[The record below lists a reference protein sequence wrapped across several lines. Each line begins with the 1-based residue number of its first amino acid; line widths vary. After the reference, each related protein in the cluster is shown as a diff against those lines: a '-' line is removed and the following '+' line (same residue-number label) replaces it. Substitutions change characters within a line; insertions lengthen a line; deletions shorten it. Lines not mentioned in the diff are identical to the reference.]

1 MTLNWASVNTLF
13 DNAPEFDRPLAV
25 LKHCHDR
32 IRKQLNT
39 LDTLLQHLPEHG
51 CDEQAMQAAKA
62 VLRYFNEAAPLHH
75 EDEEIDLLPTLQ
87 ATATGEDATQLQEY
101 LPLILEQH
109 HQMGAQ
115 WANLE
120 QQLQAIAKAE
130 SALLSAIDVG
140 QFKEIYT
147 GHMQIEETKI
157 APMAMRIF
165 SEAQMKKFGAAMQ
178 QRRGILSA

>member
-1 MTLNWASVNTLF
+1 MNTLF
-13 DNAPEFDRPLAV
+13 DNAPGFDQPLAV

-39 LDTLLQHLPEHG
+39 LDKLLQHLPEHG

-87 ATATGEDATQLQEY
+87 MTATGEDATQLQEY
-101 LPLILEQH
+101 LPLILQQH

-115 WANLE
+115 WAILE
-120 QQLQAIAKAE
+120 QQLQAIANAK
-130 SALLSAIDVG
+130 SALLSKADVE
-140 QFKEIYT
+140 QFKEIYA

-165 SEAQMKKFGAAMQ
+165 SEAQMKKLGAAMQ
-178 QRRGILSA
+178 QRRGIVNTQAPIQ

>member
-1 MTLNWASVNTLF
+1 MNTLF
-13 DNAPEFDRPLAV
+13 DNAPGFDQPLAV

-39 LDTLLQHLPEHG
+39 LDKLLQHLPEHG

-87 ATATGEDATQLQEY
+87 MTATGEDATQLQEY
-101 LPLILEQH
+101 LPQILQQH

-115 WANLE
+115 WAILE
-120 QQLQAIAKAE
+120 QQLQAIANAK
-130 SALLSAIDVG
+130 SALLSKADVE
-140 QFKEIYT
+140 QFKEIYA

-165 SEAQMKKFGAAMQ
+165 SETQMKK
-178 QRRGILSA
+178 LVHCSL

>member
-1 MTLNWASVNTLF
+1 
-13 DNAPEFDRPLAV
+13 
-25 LKHCHDR
+25 
-32 IRKQLNT
+32 
-39 LDTLLQHLPEHG
+39 
-51 CDEQAMQAAKA
+51 MQS
-62 VLRYFNEAAPLHH
+62 
-75 EDEEIDLLPTLQ
+75 
-87 ATATGEDATQLQEY
+87 
-101 LPLILEQH
+101 
-109 HQMGAQ
+109 
-115 WANLE
+115 
-120 QQLQAIAKAE
+120 IAKAE

>member
-1 MTLNWASVNTLF
+1 MNSLF
-13 DNAPEFDRPLAV
+13 DNAPGFDQPLAV

-39 LDTLLQHLPEHG
+39 LDKLLQYLPEHG
-51 CDEQAMQAAKA
+51 CDEQAVQAAKA
-62 VLRYFNEAAPLHH
+62 VLRYFKEAAPLHH

-87 ATATGEDATQLQEY
+87 LTATGEDAALLQEY
-101 LPLILEQH
+101 LPLILTQH

-115 WANLE
+115 WAVLE
-120 QQLQAIAKAE
+120 QQLLAIANGQ
-130 SALLSAIDVG
+130 SALLSETDVA
-140 QFKEIYT
+140 QFKEIYF

-165 SEAQMKKFGAAMQ
+165 NEAQMSKLGTAMQ
-178 QRRGILSA
+178 QRRGILNT

>member
-1 MTLNWASVNTLF
+1 MNSLF
-13 DNAPEFDRPLAV
+13 DNAPGFDQPLAV

-39 LDTLLQHLPEHG
+39 LDKLLEHLLEHG
-51 CDEQAMQAAKA
+51 SDEQAMHAAKA
-62 VLRYFNEAAPLHH
+62 VLRYFKEAAPLHH
-75 EDEEIDLLPTLQ
+75 EDEEVDLLPTLQ
-87 ATATGEDATQLQEY
+87 ATATGEDAVLLQEY

-115 WANLE
+115 WAVLE
-120 QQLQAIAKAE
+120 QQLDAIANAE
-130 SALLSAIDVG
+130 SAHLSETDVA
-140 QFKEIYT
+140 QFKEIYA

-165 SEAQMKKFGAAMQ
+165 SETQMKKLGAAMQ
-178 QRRGILSA
+178 QRRGIANT